1 MIVPIL
7 MYHSISEEASPKF
20 LPWTVTPAHF
30 AEQMASLREQ
40 GYTALSVS
48 DFTGLLAGSQ
58 VTAPERP
65 VVITFDDGF
74 ADFADCAVP
83 LLAAKQMRATIY
95 IVTSTVGGTSS
106 WLAAEGEGQRPM
118 LSWDEIAALPAS
130 VVEIGAHS
138 HTHPQLDTLTLYEA
152 DREIRTSKAILE
164 DHLGREIKSFA
175 YPHGYHGPQ
184 VRRLVQDAG
193 FSSACAVKHAM
204 SSLQDDRFALSR
216 IIVSRDLT
224 IDQFTRLLAG
234 ETLRVAPQGERV
246 QTMLWRVVRRTL
258 LRVKGA
264 ERERIPG

>member
-7 MYHSISEEASPKF
+7 MYHSISTSASSKF
-20 LPWTVTPAHF
+20 LPWTITPTRF
-30 AEQMASLREQ
+30 AEQLAFLREQ
-40 GYTALSVS
+40 GYTALTVS
-48 DFTGLLAGSQ
+48 DFAGLLAGGQ
-58 VTAPERP
+58 ATAPERP

-74 ADFADCAVP
+74 ADFAECAVP
-83 LLAAKQMRATIY
+83 LLAANQMRATIY
-95 IVTSTVGGTSS
+95 IVTSTVGGTSR

-138 HTHPQLDTLTLYEA
+138 HTHPQLDTLSLTAA

-164 DHLGREIKSFA
+164 DHLGREISSFA

-184 VRRLVQDAG
+184 VRRMVQDAG

-216 IIVSRDLT
+216 IIVYRDQT
-224 IDQFTRLLAG
+224 IERFTSLLSG
-234 ETLRVAPQGERV
+234 ETLRVAPQGERI
-246 QTMLWRVVRRTL
+246 QTVLWRVVRRTL
-258 LRVKGA
+258 LRARGA